1 MKKTFYLLSL
11 VLLSI
16 SMRAQ
21 KTYIPDDNFEQIL
34 INLNLDDIFDDSV
47 ETSAIDTVTV
57 LYMANYNISS
67 LTGIENFLALRELIC
82 SDNQLV
88 NIDLSYNSNLETLN
102 CRNNLLTSLDV
113 RNGNNSSLLFFTS
126 TNNPNLFCIAVDDI
140 AYANANWD
148 KDNFCVFSSN
158 CSLSYDENLSNK
170 RKLLKIVDYFG
181 RDTQPVN
188 GIPLFYIYDDGTVN
202 KKIVIK

>member
-11 VLLSI
+11 FLLSL
-16 SMRAQ
+16 SMKAQ

-57 LYMANYNISS
+57 LYMPNYNISS
-67 LTGIENFLALRELIC
+67 LTGIEDFLSLRELIC

-88 NIDLSYNSNLETLN
+88 DIDMSYNSNLETVN

-148 KDNFCVFSSN
+148 NDNFCVFSSN
-158 CSLSYDENLSNK
+158 CSLSYDENVSNK

-202 KKIVIK
+202 KKIIIQ

>member
-1 MKKTFYLLSL
+1 MKKTFYLLLL
-11 VLLSI
+11 VLLSNSI
-16 SMRAQ
+16 QAQ
-21 KTYIPDDNFEQIL
+21 KTYIPDDNFEQVL

-67 LTGIENFLALRELIC
+67 LKGIENFLALRELIC

-158 CSLSYDENLSNK
+158 CSLSYDENVGNK
-170 RKLLKIVDYFG
+170 RKLLKIVNYFG
-181 RDTQPVN
+181 KILNQLM
-188 GIPLFYIYDDGTVN
+188 GYLFFISMMMVL
-202 KKIVIK
+202 